1 MEMNL
6 VQKLAEIRKM
16 AAAVKKNEK
25 GYNYTYPSEEAVLAN
40 VTAGMNKYHVSLHVE
55 IDPRYDLIP
64 FEYTKYKKNK
74 EGEIISEEK
83 VNEWAFKGIIHYI
96 WKNDENPSDIV
107 EANWPIVGQQ
117 ADVSQAFGSGMTYCQ
132 RYFMLKYFQS
142 ASTKDDPD
150 AYRSKQKAL
159 EEADKIQK
167 AQEIVTALHI
177 EVNDFLTNHAAS
189 RDSLLKIV
197 KKYVISGGKPTT
209 DYFKLTDPDIAIAMR
224 DEMEK
229 FMDNEVKKGNNK
241 NEQH

>member
-55 IDPRYDLIP
+55 IDPRYDIIP

-132 RYFMLKYFQS
+132 RYFLLKYFQS

-159 EEADKIQK
+159 EEAENTQR
-167 AQEIVTALHI
+167 AQDIVAVLHV
-177 EVNDFLTNHAAS
+177 EVNDFLEKHASS
-189 RDSLLKIV
+189 RDGLTKII
-197 KKYVISGGKPTT
+197 KKYVIVNGKPSA
-209 DYFKLTDPDIAIAMR
+209 DYFKLTDPDIAAAMR
-224 DEMEK
+224 DDIKKYIESE
-229 FMDNEVKKGNNK
+229 EKKGKK

>member
-55 IDPRYDLIP
+55 IDPRYDIIP

-132 RYFMLKYFQS
+132 RYFLLKYFQS

-159 EEADKIQK
+159 EEAENTQR
-167 AQEIVTALHI
+167 AQDIVAVLHVD
-177 EVNDFLTNHAAS
+177 VNDFLEKHASS
-189 RDSLLKIV
+189 REGLTKII
-197 KKYVISGGKPTT
+197 KKYVIVNGKPSA
-209 DYFKLTDPDIAIAMR
+209 DYFKLTDPDIAAAMR
-224 DEMEK
+224 DDIKKYIESE
-229 FMDNEVKKGNNK
+229 EKKGKK

>member
-55 IDPRYDLIP
+55 IDPRYDIIP

-83 VNEWAFKGIIHYI
+83 VNEWAFKGIIHYV
-96 WKNDENPSDIV
+96 WKNDEKPSDIV

-132 RYFMLKYFQS
+132 RYFLLKYFQS

-159 EEADKIQK
+159 EEAENTQR
-167 AQEIVTALHI
+167 AQDIVAVLHV
-177 EVNDFLTNHAAS
+177 EVNDFLEKHASS
-189 RDSLLKIV
+189 RDGLTKII
-197 KKYVISGGKPTT
+197 KKYVIVNGKPSA
-209 DYFKLTDPDIAIAMR
+209 DYFKLTDPDIAAAMR
-224 DEMEK
+224 DDIKKYIESE
-229 FMDNEVKKGNNK
+229 EKKGKK

>member
-6 VQKLAEIRKM
+6 IQKLAEIRKM

-83 VNEWAFKGIIHYI
+83 VNEWAFKGIIHYV

-132 RYFMLKYFQS
+132 RYFLLKYFQS

-159 EEADKIQK
+159 EEAENTQR
-167 AQEIVTALHI
+167 AQDIVAVLHV
-177 EVNDFLTNHAAS
+177 EVNDFLEKHASS
-189 RDSLLKIV
+189 RDGLTKII
-197 KKYVISGGKPTT
+197 KKYVIVNGKPSA
-209 DYFKLTDPDIAIAMR
+209 DYFKLTDPDIAAAMR
-224 DEMEK
+224 DDIKKYIESE
-229 FMDNEVKKGNNK
+229 EKKGKK